1 MKLKQLWVKQ
11 NSAMTSIKFDTIISS
26 IEDLQRMGLK
36 IIRQYKEQGI
46 KNLSIVNTDLT
57 ITNPE

>member
-46 KNLSIVNTDLT
+46 KNLCIVNTDLT

>member
-11 NSAMTSIKFDTIISS
+11 NSAITSIKFDTIISS

-36 IIRQYKEQGI
+36 IIRQYKEQVI